1 MFQSSVQSVQTA
13 VYCAVAE
20 RGLPLSVKANALRGV
35 GRKRIIGGF
44 SRVIIIIK
52 IITKIMM
59 ILPSL

>member
-1 MFQSSVQSVQTA
+1 MLL
-13 VYCAVAE
+13 E
-20 RGLPLSVKANALRGV
+20 RGV

-44 SRVIIIIK
+44 SSAIIIIK